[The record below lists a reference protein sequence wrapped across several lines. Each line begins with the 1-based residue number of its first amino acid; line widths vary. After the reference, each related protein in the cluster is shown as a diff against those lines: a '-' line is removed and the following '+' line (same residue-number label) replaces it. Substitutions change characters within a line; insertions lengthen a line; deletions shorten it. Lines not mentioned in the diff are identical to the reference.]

1 MNYFDPTQCTDREFY
16 AEMLERFKR
25 NARIAIAA
33 DNFYDAKRFLSVAEK
48 CLQCLQKL
56 DQQG

>member
-25 NARIAIAA
+25 KALDAIAA
-33 DNFYDAKRFLSVAEK
+33 DNFYDAKRYLSIAEK
-48 CLQCLQKL
+48 SLQCLNKL
-56 DQQG
+56 DKG